1 MNKLTSLRSLSQA
14 LQLAEITATEL
25 AEQALL
31 LARQSTSVFI
41 TLNDDLISQANTV
54 DRVRKQGE
62 KLPPLAGVP
71 ISIKDLFNLKGEKTL
86 AGSKV
91 LKDLC
96 ATQTDDAEVI
106 KPLRA
111 AGLLFAGRTNMSEFA
126 FSGIGVNA
134 HYGTPLSIWDRET
147 RRLPGGSSSGS
158 AVSVAEGIVVATLGS
173 DTAGSCRIPAAFN
186 GIVGVKP
193 SYGRMSLKGIYP
205 LSPTSD
211 APGPLANDVDSC
223 YLLDQLMCGRL
234 SPDME
239 LPALPVRAPET
250 LKLVVPKSEVI
261 NGLDDEVQTAFDK
274 TLDTLQNSG
283 AQIEFTEIPAIDE
296 AAEQFAKRPI
306 VIHEV
311 YHLHREMLEAHAD
324 LYDPFVYQRMMTGA
338 NISDHEQLARYHE
351 KARIVEAF
359 NQQFRATGADALVYP
374 TVACI
379 PPAISE
385 TDTPEKMRAVNMRCL
400 QNSATANYFDGCSI
414 SLPCHE
420 PGNAPVGL
428 MISSQNGD
436 DEKLYAV
443 AATIEAVINF
453 SRK

>member
-1 MNKLTSLRSLSQA
+1 MDKLTSLRSLSRA
-14 LQLAEITATEL
+14 LQQSEITAIEL
-25 AEQALL
+25 AEQTLS
-31 LARQSTSVFI
+31 LARQSASVFI
-41 TLNDDLISQANTV
+41 TLNDTLNCQASSV
-54 DRVRKQGE
+54 DEARKQGK
-62 KLPPLAGVP
+62 KLPALAGIP

-91 LKDLC
+91 LKNLC
-96 ATQTDDAEVI
+96 TAETEDAEVI
-106 KPLRA
+106 KPLRE
-111 AGLLFAGRTNMSEFA
+111 AGILFAGRTNMSEFA
-126 FSGIGVNA
+126 FSGIGMNT
-134 HYGTPLSIWDRET
+134 HYGTPLSIWDRKT

-158 AVSVAEGIVVATLGS
+158 AVSVAEDIVVATLGS

-211 APGPLANDVDSC
+211 APGPLARDVDSC
-223 YLLDQLMCGRL
+223 FLLDQLMCGQL
-234 SPDME
+234 STDRD
-239 LPALPVRAPET
+239 LPTLPVRAPQT

-261 NGLDDEVQTAFDK
+261 NGLDSEVQTAFDK
-274 TLDTLQNSG
+274 TIDTLQGSG
-283 AQIEFTEIPAIDE
+283 AQIDYSEMPAIDE
-296 AAEQFAKRPI
+296 AAALFAKRPI

-311 YHLHREMLEAHAD
+311 YHLHREMLDTHAD
-324 LYDPFVYQRMMTGA
+324 LYDPFVYQRMMIGA
-338 NISDHEQLARYHE
+338 SISDHEQLARYHE
-351 KARIVEAF
+351 KACVIEAF
-359 NQQFRATGADALVYP
+359 NQQFRATGADALLYP

-385 TDTPEKMRAVNMRCL
+385 TDTPEKMRTVNMRCL
-400 QNSATANYFDGCSI
+400 RNAATANYFDGCSI
-414 SLPCHE
+414 SLPCHK

-443 AATIEAVINF
+443 AAAIEAIIKL
-453 SRK
+453 S